1 MASAEMIAEGNS
13 EKIEDQGEKYLQ
25 GLVGAYSAK
34 KFAKMEGARE
44 TLV

>member
-1 MASAEMIAEGNS
+1 MIAEGNS

-25 GLVGAYSAK
+25 GLVGVYSVK

-44 TLV
+44 TPE